1 MDRHEHVWTAMLSA
15 RMTEGRRVLLWLILA
30 TLAAVLT
37 YFAFRGYFSAELLM
51 NFSNAFSC

>member
-1 MDRHEHVWTAMLSA
+1 MNGESGLNGMLNA
-15 RMTEGRRVLLWLILA
+15 RINEGKRVLLWLMLA

-37 YFAFRGYFSAELLM
+37 YFAFRGYFSADLLM

>member
-1 MDRHEHVWTAMLSA
+1 MLNVRLNDGKRA
-15 RMTEGRRVLLWLILA
+15 VLWLILA

-37 YFAFRGYFSAELLM
+37 YFAFRGYFSAEFLM